1 MAWENIRN
9 EINYLERN
17 MDKLTTGFAGKVK
30 LVLGD
35 VDALKRTRDLE
46 NYLSEN
52 YGRLGINVEGIV
64 PVVDSMLMVSYEMYL
79 SVGKKLEGVAR

>member
-52 YGRLGINVEGIV
+52 YGRVGINVEGIV